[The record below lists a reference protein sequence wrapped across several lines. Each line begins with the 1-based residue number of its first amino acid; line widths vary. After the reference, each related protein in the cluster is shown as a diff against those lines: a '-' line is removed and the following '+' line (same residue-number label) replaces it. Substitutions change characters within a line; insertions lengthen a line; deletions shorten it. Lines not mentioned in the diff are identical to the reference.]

1 MCNVIRLA
9 VPPCNALLEKIFYTN
24 IVELKEGSFLRTNR
38 IICTRFMNGINTD
51 NDLSKVFDAYFDS
64 I

>member
-1 MCNVIRLA
+1 MCNVIMLA
-9 VPPCNALLEKIFYTN
+9 VPLSNALLENTSFTN
-24 IVELKEGSFLRTNR
+24 IVEVKEDSFLRTNR
-38 IICTRFMNGINTD
+38 IIRTWFMNGINTD